1 MIILP
6 VSDSLWPRLS
16 HDIQHLCQSQLVQ
29 DILPGISHKFDIV
42 REINNPSPEL
52 LIRDNCFPSEEIM
65 ER

>member
-16 HDIQHLCQSQLVQ
+16 HGSQHLCQSQLVQ

-42 REINNPSPEL
+42 REINNLFNSIP
-52 LIRDNCFPSEEIM
+52 
-65 ER
+65 